1 MKKLFSKRSGF
12 TLVEII
18 IAFAIFAIMASMIC
32 QILNLMVRRKVQNKQ
47 FEDKL
52 SAQEQTFIA
61 KTKNMEYT
69 AETPDGQLVLQFKDN
84 TDADI
89 TVEPIDYQLKNW
101 DDDNPRNSINYFA
114 GDYEYEMDDGGVE
127 HSGDED
133 PDSEDKDEITI
144 GGSSQMSRFDT
155 RITGTKGINSIKI
168 KAEHTSGT
176 TEYTLIVT
184 VNDSGVDTVINGHQQ
199 VTLFFKNENKYL
211 QDGKG
216 AVNIVSVNDGRK
228 DLGSLKII
236 KPCGNNGVN
245 IHCKTNEDRG
255 SFNEGRGSFGGTPV
269 VFNVELEEE
278 IPLADLGF
286 SQKGEGNIADGITY
300 KPFEYTYKDKDG
312 NDKTEKYVNIFG
324 AYVKASSKPADGDG
338 ESTPEE

>member
-32 QILNLMVRRKVQNKQ
+32 QILNLMVRRKMQNKQ

-69 AETPDGQLVLQFKDN
+69 ADTPDGQIVLQFKDN
-84 TDADI
+84 GGGDVAVD
-89 TVEPIDYQLKNW
+89 PIDYQLKNW
-101 DDDNPRNSINYFA
+101 DDDNPKNSINYFA
-114 GDYEYEMDDGGVE
+114 GDYDYVLDEGGVE
-127 HSGDED
+127 HTDGDD
-133 PDSEDKDEITI
+133 PDSEDPDAITV

-155 RITGTKGINSIKI
+155 RITGTKGINSVQVNVS
-168 KAEHTSGT
+168 HTPDT

-199 VTLFFKNENKYL
+199 VTLFFAK
-211 QDGKG
+211 DTSSG
-216 AVNIVSVNDGRK
+216 AAPVNITSVNDGRL
-228 DLGSLKII
+228 DLNSLMEI

-245 IHCKTNEDRG
+245 IHCKT
-255 SFNEGRGSFGGTPV
+255 NEGRGSFGGTPV

-286 SQKGEGNIADGITY
+286 GQNVDGSNQYTPFTHDGTTY
-300 KPFEYTYKDKDG
+300 K
-312 NDKTEKYVNIFG
+312 NIFG